1 MSKSSSKE
9 SPQVRMRPL
18 PIVQLGD
25 PVLWAR
31 AKSVPQNTNLD
42 LLISRMSKTLI
53 RAQGVGLAAPQVG
66 QSIRMFVM
74 DIHPTKTRTQLPQLG
89 QIAVINPKIIES
101 SDEIVTDWEGCL
113 SVTTSKGL
121 VFGPVPR
128 PKSIIV
134 SYHNQHRKIVK
145 TEMNGLIARI
155 FLHEYDHLDGILF
168 IQRMSDLS
176 KLVDEKT
183 YLLHLKSKTK

>member
-1 MSKSSSKE
+1 MTKLANATSSA
-9 SPQVRMRPL
+9 VRIRPL
-18 PIVQLGD
+18 SIVQLGD
-25 PVLWAR
+25 PVLWAK
-31 AKSVPQNTNLD
+31 AKSVNNTTNLD

-66 QSIRMFVM
+66 QSIRMFIM

-101 SDEIVTDWEGCL
+101 SDEMITDWEGCL
-113 SVTTSKGL
+113 SVTTTKGL

-134 SYHNQHRKIVK
+134 SYHNQQKELVK
-145 TEMNGLIARI
+145 TELSGLVARI

-168 IQRMSDLS
+168 IQRMHDLT

-183 YLLHLKSKTK
+183 YLLHLKSRKK

>member
-1 MSKSSSKE
+1 MTKSASTTCSA
-9 SPQVRMRPL
+9 VRVRPL

-25 PVLWAR
+25 PVLWAK
-31 AKSVPQNTNLD
+31 AKSVSQSVDLD

-66 QSIRMFVM
+66 QSIRMFIM

-89 QIAVINPKIIES
+89 QIAVINPKIVES
-101 SDEIVTDWEGCL
+101 SDEMITDWEGCL
-113 SVTTSKGL
+113 SVTTLRGL

-134 SYHNQHRKIVK
+134 TYHNQLKKLVK
-145 TEMNGLIARI
+145 MEMSGLVARI
-155 FLHEYDHLDGILF
+155 FLHEYDHLEGILF
-168 IQRMSDLS
+168 IQRMHDLS
-176 KLVDEKT
+176 KLVNEKT
-183 YLLHLKSKTK
+183 YLHHLKSRSK

>member
-1 MSKSSSKE
+1 MSKSSSKK
-9 SPQVRMRPL
+9 SPQVRVRPL

-31 AKSVPQNTNLD
+31 AKSVPQNANLD

-89 QIAVINPKIIES
+89 QIAVINPKIIEF

-128 PKSIIV
+128 PKSIVV
-134 SYHNQHRKIVK
+134 SYHNQLKKLVK
-145 TEMNGLIARI
+145 MEMSGLVARI

>member
-1 MSKSSSKE
+1 MTKSTSTMSST
-9 SPQVRMRPL
+9 VRIRPL

-25 PVLWAR
+25 PVLWAK
-31 AKSVPQNTNLD
+31 AKSVPQSADLD

-66 QSIRMFVM
+66 QSIRMFIM
-74 DIHPTKTRTQLPQLG
+74 DIHPTKTRRQLPQMG

-101 SDEIVTDWEGCL
+101 SVEMITDWEGCL

-134 SYHNQHRKIVK
+134 TYHNQLKKLVK
-145 TEMNGLIARI
+145 MEMSGLVARI
-155 FLHEYDHLDGILF
+155 FLHEYDHLDGTLF

-183 YLLHLKSKTK
+183 YLHHLKSKTK

>member
-1 MSKSSSKE
+1 MTKLANATSSA
-9 SPQVRMRPL
+9 VRIRPL

-25 PVLWAR
+25 PVLWAK
-31 AKSVPQNTNLD
+31 AKSVNNTTNLD

-66 QSIRMFVM
+66 QSIRMFIM

-101 SDEIVTDWEGCL
+101 SDEMITDWEGCL
-113 SVTTSKGL
+113 SVTTTKGL

-134 SYHNQHRKIVK
+134 SYHNQQKKLVK
-145 TEMNGLIARI
+145 TELSGLVARI

-168 IQRMSDLS
+168 IQRMHDLT

-183 YLLHLKSKTK
+183 YLLHLKSGKK

>member
-1 MSKSSSKE
+1 MSKSSSKK
-9 SPQVRMRPL
+9 SPQVRVRPL

-31 AKSVPQNTNLD
+31 AKSVPQNANLD

-128 PKSIIV
+128 PKSIVV
-134 SYHNQHRKIVK
+134 SYHNQLKKLVK
-145 TEMNGLIARI
+145 MEMSGLVARI